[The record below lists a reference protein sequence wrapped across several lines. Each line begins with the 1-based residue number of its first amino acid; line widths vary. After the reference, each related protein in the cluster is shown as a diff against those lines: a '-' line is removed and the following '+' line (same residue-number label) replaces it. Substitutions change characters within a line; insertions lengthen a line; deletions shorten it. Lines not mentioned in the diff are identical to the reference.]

1 MKKHVVVGANGQLG
15 HDLRARLDGQ
25 VTGLTR
31 PEFDLIRP
39 EMMQAKLTQLRPDVV
54 FNCAANNFVDRA
66 ENEPDA
72 AFAVN
77 AWGVRHLA
85 EICRDLD
92 CVFVH
97 FSTNYVFD
105 SMTNAAH
112 LTSKATV
119 RDRSA
124 PTV

>member
-1 MKKHVVVGANGQLG
+1 MSSWERTGNW
-15 HDLRARLDGQ
+15 DTISERLDGQ

-66 ENEPDA
+66 ESEPDA

-97 FSTNYVFD
+97 FSTNYVFGLD
-105 SMTNAAH
+105 DQRRTPYVES
-112 LTSKATV
+112 
-119 RDRSA
+119 DCPGPISA
-124 PTV
+124 YGM